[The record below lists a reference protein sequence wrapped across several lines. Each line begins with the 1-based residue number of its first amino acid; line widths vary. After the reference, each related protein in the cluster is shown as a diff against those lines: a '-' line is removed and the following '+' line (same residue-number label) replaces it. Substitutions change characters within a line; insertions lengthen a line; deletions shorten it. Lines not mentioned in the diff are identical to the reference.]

1 MAAAAHEPWRSATG
15 RRARAVAERHGS
27 CAAAATR
34 ADLRSLVTALQ
45 AEGQGGGESGALP
58 VPQPAVPPSVAA
70 LWLEGAEWHFSRDHC
85 DVFGC
90 NIFPPARLPELTVQI
105 FGDAENRADWQQ
117 QQRAAAGEP
126 SVADPG
132 WLVWASFS
140 EYDYLFVCFDSASPH
155 HGHVRHM
162 VNNCCEER
170 AVWNDAL
177 PLAERLLAWDAA
189 GGDAPEDEEE
199 ESALTAMLSREARGR

>member
-1 MAAAAHEPWRSATG
+1 MAEPAPEPEVAGAAT
-15 RRARAVAERHGS
+15 ARALRPVAERHGS
-27 CAAAATR
+27 CAAAATH
-34 ADLRSLVTALQ
+34 ADLQSAVTALQ
-45 AEGQGGGESGALP
+45 AEGVA
-58 VPQPAVPPSVAA
+58 QPAVPPSVAA
-70 LWLEGAEWHFSRDHC
+70 LWLESAEWHFSRDHY

-90 NIFPPARLPELTVQI
+90 NIFPPNRLPELTLQI
-105 FGDAENRADWQQ
+105 FGDAENRADWRTDA
-117 QQRAAAGEP
+117 QQRAPGEP

-140 EYDYLFVCFDSASPH
+140 EYDYLFVCFDSTSPH